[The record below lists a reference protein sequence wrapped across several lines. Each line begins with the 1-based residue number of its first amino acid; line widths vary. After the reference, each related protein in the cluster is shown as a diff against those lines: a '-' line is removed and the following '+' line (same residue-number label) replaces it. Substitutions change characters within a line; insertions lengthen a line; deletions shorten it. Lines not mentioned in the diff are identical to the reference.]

1 METKEEAQV
10 IVEVNSLINSLSD
23 KLDPFYVE
31 AYRLALHGINTRGIE
46 EAKTLYNLFNIL
58 NKSIANLELAVSFT
72 VAVLR
77 TFGYTNLSEL
87 SKYGQPDFNMASC
100 YPKVDL
106 LLTVTAFFDDLASI
120 KSQQSNALDFVS
132 NVYMNH
138 FNHKS
143 VSIPQFVKM
152 MSDKGVIM
160 EGNVSKLDNLT
171 RQYRPNFFAEYLK
184 RSKKRVQGTN
194 GGKLYG

>member
-1 METKEEAQV
+1 METKKEAQV
-10 IVEVNSLINSLSD
+10 ILEVNSLINRLSD
-23 KLDPFYVE
+23 KLDPFCVE
-31 AYRLALHGINTRGIE
+31 AYRLALHGINIRGIE
-46 EAKTLYNLFNIL
+46 DAKTLYNLFNIL

-87 SKYGQPDFNMASC
+87 SKYGQRDFNMASN

-106 LLTVTAFFDDLASI
+106 LLTVTAFFDNLASN
-120 KSQQSNALDFVS
+120 KDQQSNALDFVS
-132 NVYMNH
+132 SVYMDN

-152 MSDKGVIM
+152 MSDKGVIT
-160 EGNVSKLDNLT
+160 EGDVSKLDSLAS
-171 RQYRPNFFAEYLK
+171 RYRPNFFAEYLK
-184 RSKKRVQGTN
+184 RSKKQVQGTN